1 MKILLKNLAIL
12 FLLVYATGC
21 NNNKKTE
28 VTEPKA
34 SFNFDKEAET
44 TIINREISSWEFA
57 QNKDFA
63 KLQEVWGPD
72 YSAFFG
78 DHSLSAEEAIK
89 SFATVK
95 INNYRLYNIK
105 VKPVAENTAIIYYNL
120 QQDVSAA
127 DGSKWIPEVAA
138 SSVYVKRGTL
148 WQNVFYHETPV
159 DTE

>member
-1 MKILLKNLAIL
+1 MKSL
-12 FLLVYATGC
+12 FKSAVVIWLMVFVSSC
-21 NNNKKTE
+21 NNKQAETI
-28 VTEPKA
+28 EPKA

-57 QNKDFA
+57 KNKDFA

-78 DHSLSAEEAIK
+78 NHSLSADEAIK

-120 QQDVSAA
+120 QQDVSGA
-127 DGSKWIPEVAA
+127 DDSKWIPEVAA
-138 SSVYVKRGTL
+138 SSVYIKRGTL

-159 DTE
+159 DSE

>member
-1 MKILLKNLAIL
+1 MINLFKNAALVLLLA
-12 FLLVYATGC
+12 YASGC
-21 NNNKKTE
+21 GPKKAE
-28 VTEPKA
+28 VTQPKS

-44 TIINREISSWEFA
+44 TITNREISSWEFA
-57 QNKDFA
+57 KNKDFG

-72 YSAFFG
+72 YTAFFG
-78 DHSLSAEEAIK
+78 DHTLNAEEAVK
-89 SFATVK
+89 SFSTVT

-120 QQDVSAA
+120 QQDVSVN
-127 DGSKWIPEVAA
+127 DGTKWIPEVAA

-159 DTE
+159 DKE